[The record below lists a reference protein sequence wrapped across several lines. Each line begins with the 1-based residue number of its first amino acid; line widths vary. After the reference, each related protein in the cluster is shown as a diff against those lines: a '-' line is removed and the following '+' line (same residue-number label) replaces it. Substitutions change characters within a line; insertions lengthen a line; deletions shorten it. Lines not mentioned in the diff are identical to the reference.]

1 MKPAGDQKA
10 IAAEIEALRGDMG
23 RILSELD
30 RRRHDLLD
38 PRIQLRRHPAI
49 AVGAGVAAAALGGTI
64 ALLILKRRR
73 QSRPVA
79 RARDLGRA
87 LGRLMHNPRNVA
99 KEPSMGVKI
108 ATAAGSAAAT
118 LMVKQ
123 LVSRALAR
131 IPEPQRA

>member
-1 MKPAGDQKA
+1 VKPAGDQKV

-30 RRRHDLLD
+30 RRRRDLLD
-38 PRIQLRRHPAI
+38 PRIQLRRHPAV
-49 AVGAGVAAAALGGTI
+49 AVGAGVVAAALGGTV
-64 ALLILKRRR
+64 ALLIWRRRR
-73 QSRPVA
+73 QSTPAA
-79 RARDLGRA
+79 RARELGRA
-87 LGRLMHNPRNVA
+87 MGRLLHNPRNVA

-108 ATAAGSAAAT
+108 ATAAGSAAVT

-131 IPEPQRA
+131 IPPPQRA